1 MSIINNKQT
10 QTDYGL
16 LGRLRNELTGVHS
29 PVNISNRVDE
39 QHVVQRYNAI
49 KGVTMTTGVIVV
61 LPLGEP
67 VPLKRF
73 SLVGYSRINGVE
85 YGAWRGFG
93 DSGSALVVTL
103 EQLWDGVIA
112 LFNEMIPVEDTIIVP
127 DVVEAVEPV
136 IVSTQVES
144 LPLETI
150 AEDLSERVYYSL
162 IDAGVTTIAEM
173 LVVAHGIVAG
183 THVVKYVGEST
194 ANKLIAEYGA

>member
-16 LGRLRNELTGVHS
+16 LGRLRNELTGVHT
-29 PVNISNRVDE
+29 PVNITNRVDE

-73 SLVGYSRINGVE
+73 SLVGYSRINGIE

-93 DSGSALVVTL
+93 DSGSALVVTP

-112 LFNEMIPVEDTIIVP
+112 LFNEVIPVENP
-127 DVVEAVEPV
+127 

-144 LPLETI
+144 PSIETI
-150 AEDLSERVYYSL
+150 ANDLSERVYYSL

-173 LVVAHGIVAG
+173 LNVANGIIAG
-183 THVVKYVGEST
+183 THTVKYVGEST
-194 ANKLIAEYGA
+194 ANKLLVDYGA